1 MNLFLFWQIVFPK
14 KKGFLQ
20 KNIPFFQK
28 KFIGVNFTT
37 KKKTIL
43 TSDFSQPICY
53 FLNQKKTEFFFLE
66 FKQFLEKFINF
77 LNSQNM
83 EKVKKIKSKPTYDM
97 TNSSTFM

>member
-1 MNLFLFWQIVFPK
+1 MIFPNQ
-14 KKGFLQ
+14 FV
-20 KNIPFFQK
+20 IFS
-28 KFIGVNFTT
+28 T
-37 KKKTIL
+37 K
-43 TSDFSQPICY
+43 
-53 FLNQKKTEFFFLE
+53 KKTEFFFLE